1 MFYNDIINNISVNF
15 NNVVKTK
22 AGKLKWKNIII
33 LMLVLT
39 VCVQWCINS
48 SLVSE
53 CDEYEYNQRA
63 LVHTYS
69 KQKQSIA
76 DLEIQ
81 AFICDECT
89 ASFE

>member
-1 MFYNDIINNISVNF
+1 MNYNNIINGISVNL

-22 AGKLKWKNIII
+22 AGKPNWKNISI
-33 LMLVLT
+33 LMLVLI
-39 VCVQWCINS
+39 VCVQWCIND
-48 SLVSE
+48 SLASQ

-69 KQKQSIA
+69 KQKQSID

-81 AFICDECT
+81 AFMCDECT
-89 ASFE
+89 ATFE